1 MDPLSALSVV
11 GTIVQFVDFGS
22 KLLNSGY
29 GLYKS
34 SKGASAANLE
44 LECITADLQSV
55 LSKLKNSASAAE
67 LSGPVTEEEHKSQLS
82 FKEVCEGAA
91 FVANELLERL
101 ETLKVKGKKFKKFQ
115 SLHKALQN
123 LWSKEEVAGISNRL
137 EAFKTAMNTRILL
150 SLREKIDAHSLSVS
164 ALVEHMDNRSQMI
177 ISTIV
182 EEISVKASQHQEEQ
196 LAKFML
202 VPVQLLR
209 RIDSSSYSHS
219 APSSLEDDKN
229 LVSAFEMLS
238 VLPSKELALRRRA
251 EEVIIQSFRYDKMT
265 HRYEDVLEAYQKT
278 FEWIFDDDARSQVPW
293 DNFATWLKDDQA
305 VYWISGKAGSG
316 KSTLMKHIFD
326 DNRTRV
332 FLERW
337 AQDKPLCQ
345 ASFFFWNSGSQEQ
358 RSQTGCLKALLFQ
371 IFNQYPDLISLTLPK
386 RWADL
391 YSTFVH
397 HTSPSTPPWTL
408 RELLATFRALVRQ
421 QKIPIGIFIMIDGLD
436 EFDGDHE
443 ELVDLF
449 KETTTLKNVKT
460 CLSSRPWVLFRDG
473 FSGCASLRLQD
484 LTYNDISLFV
494 DGRFGSNASFRKL
507 VLHEA
512 ESAATLVNDIVLK
525 ADGVFLWVR
534 LVVKSLLDGLRNHDD
549 VATLQERL
557 ALIPREL
564 NDLYTHLL
572 GLIDPVYLRWSSR
585 AFQILRLSRELEHN
599 PFGPRRNA
607 RTTAVGVLP
616 LTLDAFYFAM
626 NEECCFDDSQ
636 HLTWS
641 LLKERY
647 RDTEIHLT
655 ARCAGLL
662 EVTQTNGSSQVSR
675 RSSVDYF
682 HRSARDYLEKGPIW
696 LNILQHTAQ
705 TNFSPSLSMLK
716 AYTNMLWME
725 PILNNVDY
733 FRNVIH
739 DTRNSRLPDERLIST
754 AFIYAYHSDKLNV
767 FSNTQAAWLDAM
779 DQSLGRR
786 KFEQYWGNELPLC
799 NVPRNAADEIPIFD
813 SILCLAVVYQLTWYV
828 QHKLALQPPRTP
840 TTRARH
846 LLRLSMPFREY
857 EWCADLPHP
866 TPKMTAILLRHGA
879 KPNARYSRLTAWE
892 NVLRLLHIL
901 PKSQICWDIL
911 RVAELLLLSGAD
923 PRASLKTGSVT
934 SKSTWEI
941 FGEFKDDYPELVNP
955 IQAEIARLAPELVLI
970 TDPSPEVD
978 DQDMSGSEI
987 VSG

>member
-1 MDPLSALSVV
+1 MDPLSTLSVV

-34 SKGASAANLE
+34 SKRASAANLE

-137 EAFKTAMNTRILL
+137 EAFKTALNTRILL

-202 VPVQLLR
+202 VL
-209 RIDSSSYSHS
+209 
-219 APSSLEDDKN
+219 
-229 LVSAFEMLS
+229 
-238 VLPSKELALRRRA
+238 ELALRRRA

-293 DNFATWLKDDQA
+293 HNFASWLKDDQA

-371 IFNQYPDLISLTLPK
+371 IFNQYPDLISLVLPK

-397 HTSPSTPPWTL
+397 HIFLPTLPWTL

-421 QKIPIGIFIMIDGLD
+421 RKIPIGIFIMIDGLD

-460 CLSSRPWVLFRDG
+460 CLSSRPWVLFRDA

-484 LTYNDISLFV
+484 LTYKDISLFV
-494 DGRFGSNASFRKL
+494 DGRFRSNASFRKL

-549 VATLQERL
+549 VAILQERL

-564 NDLYTHLL
+564 DDLYTHLL

-585 AFQILRLSRELEHN
+585 AFQILRLSREHEHN

-626 NEECCFDDSQ
+626 NEE
-636 HLTWS
+636 
-641 LLKERY
+641 
-647 RDTEIHLT
+647 DTEIHLT

-662 EVTQTNGSSQVSR
+662 EVTQTNGSSRVSR

-682 HRSARDYLEKGPIW
+682 HRTARDYLEKGPIW

-725 PILNNVDY
+725 PILNSVDY
-733 FRNVIH
+733 FRNVLH

-754 AFIYAYHSDKLNV
+754 AFIYAYYSDKLNV
-767 FSNTQAAWLDAM
+767 FSNTQAAWLDSM

-813 SILCLAVVYQLTWYV
+813 SILCLAVVYQLTWHV

-840 TTRARH
+840 M
-846 LLRLSMPFREY
+846 LLAHSAPS
-857 EWCADLPHP
+857 CHP
-866 TPKMTAILLRHGA
+866 SA
-879 KPNARYSRLTAWE
+879 
-892 NVLRLLHIL
+892 
-901 PKSQICWDIL
+901 
-911 RVAELLLLSGAD
+911 
-923 PRASLKTGSVT
+923 PR
-934 SKSTWEI
+934 
-941 FGEFKDDYPELVNP
+941 
-955 IQAEIARLAPELVLI
+955 
-970 TDPSPEVD
+970 
-978 DQDMSGSEI
+978 
-987 VSG
+987 